1 MLNIKFIAYISVP
14 IFAHDLRLGHILGV
28 FPVYFSALIL
38 SLSQQM
44 TSDRINLYATSNA
57 TLW

>member
-1 MLNIKFIAYISVP
+1 MNQILAPGLNHMTCV
-14 IFAHDLRLGHILGV
+14 GV
-28 FPVYFSALIL
+28 TASDGFFSVYFSALIL

-44 TSDRINLYATSNA
+44 TSDRINLYPTSNG

>member
-1 MLNIKFIAYISVP
+1 MPVSIQTSSLFVCS
-14 IFAHDLRLGHILGV
+14 
-28 FPVYFSALIL
+28 VYFIALIL

-44 TSDRINLYATSNA
+44 ASDRINLYPTANE

>member
-1 MLNIKFIAYISVP
+1 MDTQYCCVC
-14 IFAHDLRLGHILGV
+14 
-28 FPVYFSALIL
+28 PVYFIALIL

-44 TSDRINLYATSNA
+44 TSDRINLYPTANE

>member
-1 MLNIKFIAYISVP
+1 MMMMMGRDVSS
-14 IFAHDLRLGHILGV
+14 LRV
-28 FPVYFSALIL
+28 SVYFIALIL

-44 TSDRINLYATSNA
+44 TSDRINLYPTANS